1 MANAVPIRRNP
12 LGQGPLAVYVASRRR
27 QHLRLTSFGCGFG
40 CSPLPKRVVEP
51 VFFSSTA
58 EPALQINH

>member
-12 LGQGPLAVYVASRRR
+12 LGQGPLAGVRCGQTSTASPSI
-27 QHLRLTSFGCGFG
+27 RLGKGR
-40 CSPLPKRVVEP
+40 PLSSTEESGWP
-51 VFFSSTA
+51 VFFISTA